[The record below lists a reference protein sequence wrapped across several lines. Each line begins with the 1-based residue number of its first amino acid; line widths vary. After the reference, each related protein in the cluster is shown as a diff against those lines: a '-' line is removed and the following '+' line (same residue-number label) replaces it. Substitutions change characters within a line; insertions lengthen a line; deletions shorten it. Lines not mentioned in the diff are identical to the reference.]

1 MKTLSF
7 LSLVT
12 VSINPMFLK
21 NTLMFVC
28 NDLDVFKKHKVD

>member
-1 MKTLSF
+1 VSRRHTVTL
-7 LSLVT
+7 LI
-12 VSINPMFLK
+12 SINPMFLK